1 MTDPITLYGLTPVP
15 SSPTTLFTSTP
26 SPPHHPTHTPFL
38 TTLPIPQT
46 PLSTRINE
54 YALANLPTPT
64 YNHSRRVYHYGLAI
78 RNYRFPFPEW
88 EFDDET
94 WFCACLLHDIGT
106 TGVNLERSRLSFEF
120 KGGLLALGVLQK
132 RQHQQ
137 EGEDGGDGEGD
148 GIAPQDQA
156 ESIAEAIIRH
166 QDLCSKGNI
175 TALGQLLQLASLLG
189 ISTHPPISP
198 EYSTEC

>member
-1 MTDPITLYGLTPVP
+1 M
-15 SSPTTLFTSTP
+15 
-26 SPPHHPTHTPFL
+26 
-38 TTLPIPQT
+38 
-46 PLSTRINE
+46 
-54 YALANLPTPT
+54 
-64 YNHSRRVYHYGLAI
+64 
-78 RNYRFPFPEW
+78 
-88 EFDDET
+88 
-94 WFCACLLHDIGT
+94 
-106 TGVNLERSRLSFEF
+106 SFEF
-120 KGGLLALGVLQK
+120 KGGFLALGVLQEK
-132 RQHQQ
+132 QQ
-137 EGEDGGDGEGD
+137 GEGD

>member
-54 YALANLPTPT
+54 YGLANLPTPT

-106 TGVNLERSRLSFEF
+106 TGANLEGSRLSFEF
-120 KGGLLALGVLQK
+120 VGGFLALRVLQK
-132 RQHQQ
+132 QQ
-137 EGEDGGDGEGD
+137 QGGD
-148 GIAPQDQA
+148 
-156 ESIAEAIIRH
+156 
-166 QDLCSKGNI
+166 KG
-175 TALGQLLQLASLLG
+175 GG
-189 ISTHPPISP
+189 
-198 EYSTEC
+198 

>member
-1 MTDPITLYGLTPVP
+1 MEG
-15 SSPTTLFTSTP
+15 
-26 SPPHHPTHTPFL
+26 
-38 TTLPIPQT
+38 
-46 PLSTRINE
+46 
-54 YALANLPTPT
+54 
-64 YNHSRRVYHYGLAI
+64 
-78 RNYRFPFPEW
+78 
-88 EFDDET
+88 
-94 WFCACLLHDIGT
+94 
-106 TGVNLERSRLSFEF
+106 SRLSFEF
-120 KGGLLALGVLQK
+120 KGGFLALGVLQEK
-132 RQHQQ
+132 QQ
-137 EGEDGGDGEGD
+137 GEGD

>member
-1 MTDPITLYGLTPVP
+1 MTNPITLYGLTPVP

-106 TGVNLERSRLSFEF
+106 TGANLEGSRLSFEF
-120 KGGLLALGVLQK
+120 KGGFLALGVLQEK
-132 RQHQQ
+132 QQ
-137 EGEDGGDGEGD
+137 GEGD